1 MNSEITT
8 ASNAVKEYLKEE
20 SHVRFVAVTL
30 KEPPPHAKEE
40 DVQRL
45 VEVIVLNPSTGIAT
59 ELVVKENDVI
69 SSNKLPYGTQPM
81 LTPDDCFLAEEIAK
95 SSKEL
100 QVALKERYGIIDMD
114 KVVGDPVSMNAFS
127 FCIMFICTIFFFFSS
142 I

>member
-8 ASNAVKEYLKEE
+8 ASNAVKDYLKEE
-20 SHVRFVAVTL
+20 SHNRFVAVTL

-40 DVQRL
+40 DRL

-59 ELVVKENDVI
+59 ELVVKDNDVI

-81 LTPDDCFLAEEIAK
+81 LTPDDCFLAEDIAK

-100 QVALKERYGIIDMD
+100 QVALKERYGIVDMD
-114 KVVGDPVSMNAFS
+114 KVVGDPVSIPYRMRFH
-127 FCIMFICTIFFFFSS
+127 FGIMFICTICFL

>member
-1 MNSEITT
+1 M
-8 ASNAVKEYLKEE
+8 KEE

-114 KVVGDPVSMNAFS
+114 KVVGDPVSIPSKHFR
-127 FCIMFICTIFFFFSS
+127 FGIMFICTIYFLFFIHSS
-142 I
+142 THLICDI